1 MTLGKQKSAMA
12 EAVAREMALTF
23 EAFVRDMLKP
33 AAEAAEIEQPKSAK
47 PAAPAQAPKQQD
59 QAPDP
64 DAPKKSDF
72 WQ

>member
-1 MTLGKQKSAMA
+1 MA
-12 EAVAREMALTF
+12 EAVAHEMALTF

-33 AAEAAEIEQPKSAK
+33 AAESVEIEAPKEPKK
-47 PAAPAQAPKQQD
+47 PAAAPPPPASSPTDALF
-59 QAPDP
+59 PDSEP